1 MSNSRHNIA
10 NDFTIQ
16 DVGNLKDQHLTL
28 EVKTGAAGTVPCE
41 KNVLFNAQS
50 NEFFIFDAL
59 YGTNSSASP
68 FSFWSG
74 TQDLPF
80 SVSSW
85 VRLTG
90 APSATANIA
99 SKGQWSANAKREWL
113 FGVAANRKA
122 VIQIFDESAN
132 TYIGKVTSAALSLNT
147 WYHLVMTYSGNE
159 TSAGCKIYVNGAAVG
174 VADNESGTYSGMD
187 TTAGGY
193 YGNVGS
199 AVFKAHVNDISIWS
213 AELSA
218 AQIATMY
225 NSGKP
230 TNLLQEPQY
239 ISDSTSLV
247 CWWRMGNYF
256 EDVIKSGGGSSVAT
270 DNIITDISGNG
281 RHMLPHTGWNGDE
294 IVTTNAVGGDRKGHT
309 ANNDKQLLTPIV
321 APIALNNRG
330 VPNLRNRDNAYKVT
344 KG

>member
-1 MSNSRHNIA
+1 
-10 NDFTIQ
+10 
-16 DVGNLKDQHLTL
+16 
-28 EVKTGAAGTVPCE
+28 
-41 KNVLFNAQS
+41 
-50 NEFFIFDAL
+50 
-59 YGTNSSASP
+59 
-68 FSFWSG
+68 
-74 TQDLPF
+74 
-80 SVSSW
+80 
-85 VRLTG
+85 
-90 APSATANIA
+90 
-99 SKGQWSANAKREWL
+99 
-113 FGVAANRKA
+113 
-122 VIQIFDESAN
+122 
-132 TYIGKVTSAALSLNT
+132 
-147 WYHLVMTYSGNE
+147 
-159 TSAGCKIYVNGAAVG
+159 
-174 VADNESGTYSGMD
+174 
-187 TTAGGY
+187 
-193 YGNVGS
+193 
-199 AVFKAHVNDISIWS
+199 
-213 AELSA
+213 
-218 AQIATMY
+218 MY

-294 IVTTNAVGGDRKGHT
+294 IVTTNAVGGDRKGHA